1 MSYKDYSSLYINLGI
16 FKAKIQM
23 LFISYRNLVLETKF
37 NFTYE
42 FGYQTS
48 TFKVKI
54 QSYSCYLK
62 ILFSSRSQSMTLQK
76 LFELRLQVT
85 G

>member
-48 TFKVKI
+48 TGKNSV
-54 QSYSCYLK
+54 
-62 ILFSSRSQSMTLQK
+62 LFMLSKNRVFQK
-76 LFELRLQVT
+76 QFQV
-85 G
+85 